1 MNLNSQNEET
11 NENKIIVYDIK
22 KDSQAT
28 EEQDIHIIHI
38 DNDINNQID
47 NIKIVY
53 ENMNKYYNIQEK
65 DQELKE
71 RYSVAQSDDNN
82 IINYNNIY
90 IDMNNDYE
98 SDRQKVKYT
107 KKKMR
112 KLLNLKKKIKYV
124 VVTVVVDV

>member
-22 KDSQAT
+22 KDSQAI
-28 EEQDIHIIHI
+28 EEQDIHTRHI
-38 DNDINNQID
+38 DNDINNYND

-65 DQELKE
+65 NQELKE
-71 RYSVAQSDDNN
+71 IYSIAQSDDNN

-90 IDMNNDYE
+90 TDMNNDYE
-98 SDRQKVKYT
+98 SDRQKVK
-107 KKKMR
+107 KPKKMG
-112 KLLNLKKKIKYV
+112 KLLNLKKKKKYV
-124 VVTVVVDV
+124 VVAVVVDV